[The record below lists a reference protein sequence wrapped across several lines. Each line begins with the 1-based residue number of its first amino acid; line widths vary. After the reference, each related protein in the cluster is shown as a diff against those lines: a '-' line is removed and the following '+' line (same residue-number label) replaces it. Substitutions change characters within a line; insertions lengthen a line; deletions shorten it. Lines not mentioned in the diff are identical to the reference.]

1 LANHLIDSING
12 SLAKEAMKRYIQRP
26 REIFKIF
33 SRVRKKLLHH
43 RNLCEDFLNN
53 ISTVDTEDIR
63 ICSDIDVDV
72 TADIESIQAQIF
84 SAVENYLLPPVQFST
99 LKELLDKNVP
109 VEEIF
114 NGPLLEH
121 GFLTNEAMQVAD
133 LKGQYY
139 SSDIISLLMDIP
151 E

>member
-1 LANHLIDSING
+1 MTKLPRSFKDVVVIGKSLIDSING

-33 SRVRKKLLHH
+33 SRVRKKLMHH

-72 TADIESIQAQIF
+72 NADIESIQAQIF
-84 SAVENYLLPPVQFST
+84 SAVEELFIAAST
-99 LKELLDKNVP
+99 IQHIKRIAWIKMYRLKK
-109 VEEIF
+109 
-114 NGPLLEH
+114 
-121 GFLTNEAMQVAD
+121 
-133 LKGQYY
+133 
-139 SSDIISLLMDIP
+139 SSTALA
-151 E
+151 